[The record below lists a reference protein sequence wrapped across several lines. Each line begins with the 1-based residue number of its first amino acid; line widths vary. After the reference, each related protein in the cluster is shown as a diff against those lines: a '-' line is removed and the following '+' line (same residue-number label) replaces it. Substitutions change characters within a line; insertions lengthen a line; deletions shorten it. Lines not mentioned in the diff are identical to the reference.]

1 VSSLFCGIGAETG
14 VKRRR
19 GVALV
24 AALGLMTLLGLI
36 IAGAFAASFSS
47 ERSSRLL
54 HTDAQLSA
62 AADYAIHTILGDPRG
77 FRLGEISLG
86 HAQVYGVA
94 VPGTAGIRAS
104 VAVTRLPYGVL
115 WMVADVSLT
124 GLDQGHRRINLVA
137 RFPSLGATAEAGI
150 VARGNV
156 IARDSVSFV
165 PDANTD
171 SECATSGSP
180 DIIVAPASTIA
191 AGDSVHTSVRQSAAD
206 SVTYY
211 MLPRQLALLD
221 SSESIVHVRGDTT
234 IAGGTFSGV
243 IVADGSITVT
253 GAFTANGLLVARG
266 SISALADGFSL
277 TGAMLAFG
285 ANSGTAPTIEV
296 AHARIRFSP
305 CAITTALRLALR
317 PKPVTQRSWAE
328 LF

>member
-1 VSSLFCGIGAETG
+1 
-14 VKRRR
+14 
-19 GVALV
+19 
-24 AALGLMTLLGLI
+24 MTLLGLI
-36 IAGAFAASFSS
+36 IAGAFAASLSS

-54 HTDAQLSA
+54 YTDAHLAA
-62 AADYAIHTILGDPRG
+62 AADYAMYTILADPRG

-86 HAQVYGVA
+86 HAQVYAIA
-94 VPGTAGIRAS
+94 VPGAADIRAS

-115 WMVADVSLT
+115 WMVADVSTT
-124 GLDQGHRRINLVA
+124 GVDQGHRRINLVA
-137 RFPSLGATAEAGI
+137 RFPSLGAIAEAGI

-156 IARDSVSFV
+156 IVRDAVSFV
-165 PDANTD
+165 PDTNTD
-171 SECATSGSP
+171 SECGTSGSP
-180 DIIVAPASTIA
+180 DIIVAPASTIV
-191 AGDSVHTSVRQSAAD
+191 AGDGVRTSMRQSAAD

-221 SSESIVHVRGDTT
+221 SSESVVHVRGDTT

-253 GAFTANGLLVARG
+253 GAFTAVGLLVARG
-266 SISALADGFSL
+266 SISALADGFSM

-285 ANSGTAPTIEV
+285 ANSGSRPTIEV
-296 AHARIRFSP
+296 AHTIIRFSP

-317 PKPVTQRSWAE
+317 PKPVTQRSWVE

>member
-1 VSSLFCGIGAETG
+1 MSSLSFVIGAKTG
-14 VKRRR
+14 VKSRR
-19 GVALV
+19 GIALV

-36 IAGAFAASFSS
+36 IAGAFAASLSS
-47 ERSSRLL
+47 ERSSRLFY
-54 HTDAQLSA
+54 TDAQLSA

-77 FRLGEISLG
+77 FRLAETSLG
-86 HAQVYGVA
+86 HARSYVVP
-94 VPGTAGIRAS
+94 VPGTASIRAS

-115 WMVADVSLT
+115 WMVADVSMT
-124 GLDQGHRRINLVA
+124 GVDQGHRRINLVA

-156 IARDSVSFV
+156 VARDSVSFV
-165 PDANTD
+165 PDTNTD

-180 DIIVAPASTIA
+180 DIIVAPSSTIV
-191 AGDSVHTSVRQSAAD
+191 AGDDVRTSVRQSAAD

-221 SSESIVHVRGDTT
+221 SASIVHVRGDTT

-253 GAFTANGLLVARG
+253 GPFAVTGLLVARG
-266 SISALADGFSL
+266 AISALADGFSL

-285 ANSGTAPTIEV
+285 ANSGSGPTIEV
-296 AHARIRFSP
+296 AHAVIRFSP

-317 PKPVTQRSWAE
+317 PKPVAQRSWAE